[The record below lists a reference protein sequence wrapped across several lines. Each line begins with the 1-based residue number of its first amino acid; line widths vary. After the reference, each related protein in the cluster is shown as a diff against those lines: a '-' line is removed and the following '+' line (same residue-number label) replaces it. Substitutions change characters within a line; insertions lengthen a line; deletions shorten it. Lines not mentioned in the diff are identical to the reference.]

1 MKDILDAGR
10 YRILADSQRRQQAEH
25 ASDTF
30 FFSFLMLTTFLSE
43 QIAYI
48 KWNRFSPYLEKWSI
62 VCRSRK

>member
-43 QIAYI
+43 QIAC
-48 KWNRFSPYLEKWSI
+48 NRFSPYLEKWSI